1 MLGGS
6 RRGVK
11 RSALR
16 GARSTHTKDS
26 CHHFSHLDIRMAGL
40 VKDDD
45 GLVVADQARKEY
57 CAMRSALGMIE
68 GRTHIPRDTMSVR
81 TRSTQQLIRCACLAT
96 ALLVTITA
104 SAQSVHAAG
113 RGQTKFTH
121 ISTQYIAALGG
132 PGATSGSGAQLWG
145 LWPLDPGPRGV
156 KLNRYQS
163 LKNSG
168 GVAPARWKF
177 DETDWWL
184 EEHGLIMEQPT
195 VPLPP
200 GKYLVTGAR
209 KVTAVLTIHPP
220 DSHGD
225 RRWELDQGATLYDV
239 THLACRSARYTP
251 ATVGTSCSPA
261 NAKQTA
267 FPVTPGGT
275 MPPVEGCTK
284 QDYAVLIVIGVG
296 VED

>member
-1 MLGGS
+1 MSTLRTIGIRALVLRVAVFAS
-6 RRGVK
+6 TRNRQRLVRR
-11 RSALR
+11 
-16 GARSTHTKDS
+16 
-26 CHHFSHLDIRMAGL
+26 
-40 VKDDD
+40 
-45 GLVVADQARKEY
+45 
-57 CAMRSALGMIE
+57 
-68 GRTHIPRDTMSVR
+68 
-81 TRSTQQLIRCACLAT
+81 ACLAT
-96 ALLVTITA
+96 LLLVTIA
-104 SAQSVHAAG
+104 VVAQAVHAG
-113 RGQTKFTH
+113 GGQTKFRRT
-121 ISTQYIAALGG
+121 STQFIAALGN
-132 PGATSGSGAQLWG
+132 PGATSGSGAQWWG

-163 LKNSG
+163 LKNAG

-177 DETDWWL
+177 DEMDWWL

-209 KVTAVLTIHPP
+209 KVTAVLTIHST

-251 ATVGTSCSPA
+251 STGGSCSPA

-267 FPVTPGGT
+267 FPVAPGGT

>member
-1 MLGGS
+1 MMSILRTTGMHAHAA
-6 RRGVK
+6 RN
-11 RSALR
+11 ALSGR
-16 GARSTHTKDS
+16 
-26 CHHFSHLDIRMAGL
+26 
-40 VKDDD
+40 
-45 GLVVADQARKEY
+45 
-57 CAMRSALGMIE
+57 MRSA
-68 GRTHIPRDTMSVR
+68 
-81 TRSTQQLIRCACLAT
+81 QQLMRHTCLAT
-96 ALLVTITA
+96 ALLVTIA
-104 SAQSVHAAG
+104 MVAQAVHAAG
-113 RGQTKFTH
+113 GGQTKFKR
-121 ISTQYIAALGG
+121 ISTQYIAALDE

-163 LKNSG
+163 LKDAG
-168 GVAPARWKF
+168 GVAPSRWQF
-177 DETDWWL
+177 DERDWWL

-200 GKYLVTGAR
+200 GKYVVTGAR
-209 KVTAVLTIHPP
+209 KVTAVLTIHLA

-251 ATVGTSCSPA
+251 ARAGGSCSPA

-267 FPVTPGGT
+267 FPVAPGGT

-284 QDYAVLIVIGVG
+284 QDYAVLIVIGMG